1 MVEYAGYEFYK
12 GSFCGNIIPEA
23 DFRKAIT
30 RAGWYIRQITF
41 GRASNDFEASYPEYA
56 ENIKMAACAAAEA
69 FYQEEQRTKEH
80 NGREVSSEE
89 NDGYSVTYASGSDD
103 SMGLVEKKAF
113 QKAHSYLA
121 YTGLLSR
128 RIGR

>member
-1 MVEYAGYEFYK
+1 MVEYADYKFYK
-12 GSFCGNIIPEA
+12 DSFYGNIIPKA
-23 DFRKAIT
+23 DFPKAIA

-41 GRASNDFEASYPEYA
+41 GRVSDDFETAYPKYA

-80 NGREVSSEE
+80 DGREVASEE
-89 NDGYSVTYASGSDD
+89 NDGYSVTYADGTD
-103 SMGLVEKKAF
+103 SSTDLTGNKAF
-113 QKAHSYLA
+113 QKAYSYLA
-121 YTGLLSR
+121 HTGLLSR